1 MNKESIFKVS
11 FHNVNENDVLV
22 KARDAAHAI
31 RIAINFGISKPT
43 VAVWV
48 CKDNYK

>member
-1 MNKESIFKVS
+1 MKKESIFKVS
-11 FHNVNENDVLV
+11 FYNSNENDVLV

-31 RIAINFGISKPT
+31 RIASNFGISKPT

-48 CKDNYK
+48 CEDNYK